1 MEAGWYVLL
10 RRKTAASA
18 PVDKRRQNAAKTT
31 TQQDLE
37 LNIHRRG
44 GDRPEWVSN
53 YGECAVSEPRQYVV
67 ANGAA
72 GEHGWAGCAAYRTL
86 ARIRQKMFDRNSATE
101 MYAKG
106 RHGRP
111 DIPGP
116 HVHPLVQKRGGEGR
130 FSMGPRI
137 AVKSR
142 PPSAQ
147 GGH

>member
-37 LNIHRRG
+37 LNIHRWG

-72 GEHGWAGCAAYRTL
+72 GNTFGRG
-86 ARIRQKMFDRNSATE
+86 ARPTE
-101 MYAKG
+101 
-106 RHGRP
+106 P
-111 DIPGP
+111 
-116 HVHPLVQKRGGEGR
+116 
-130 FSMGPRI
+130 
-137 AVKSR
+137 
-142 PPSAQ
+142 
-147 GGH
+147 